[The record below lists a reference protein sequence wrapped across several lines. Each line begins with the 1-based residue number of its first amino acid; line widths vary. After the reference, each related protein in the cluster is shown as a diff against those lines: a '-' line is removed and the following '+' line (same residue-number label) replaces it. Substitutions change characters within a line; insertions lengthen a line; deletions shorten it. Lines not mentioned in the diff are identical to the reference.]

1 MKLEIFSDLICPWC
15 FIGKRRLEEAL
26 KSIDQTQQIVWKP
39 FLLNKTM
46 PENGME
52 RKAYRIQKFGNLE
65 YSDKLD
71 WQVIEAGKTCG
82 IDFKFNDRSPNTILG
97 HKLVLFSKDKCHQ
110 NDLME
115 SLFEAYFCLNQDIGD
130 KNVLVEIGS
139 EHGLNSDDLLNY
151 LKSEQAQQD
160 LDSELTV
167 AANFSINAVPAFTI
181 NSKLAFSGAQSPS
194 VIKDILARSLL
205 IIIVLV
211 TFALPSWANADEQEL
226 ELGIALLKQ
235 KNYEN
240 ALPHLISQTKKDPK
254 KQAAF
259 YYAAN
264 CFERLGEINKAI
276 TFYKKVIELDQ
287 NSKFAELS
295 SDTLS
300 HHLQGYTSPK
310 TSQDALKELPLR
322 ERIVVVPPA
331 FGHPAVSSDVINTAK
346 HVIMRLP
353 AHIYRMLDKAGTVIY
368 IAPNATDKFP
378 EAIKNIQK
386 TVETKLPLSQ
396 ENGRTYNQDIYIY
409 EYATTQGTKLGPK
422 RLVSDMINNLMHEI
436 GHAINN
442 CQENY
447 ANDREYMELLKLDID
462 TITPETKEYLRI
474 YTRNT
479 EASAQE
485 QQAEVAA
492 YLLGSRTRSALTIGS
507 QFAYTRNYVRRKLS
521 L

>member
-1 MKLEIFSDLICPWC
+1 MKSPQ
-15 FIGKRRLEEAL
+15 R
-26 KSIDQTQQIVWKP
+26 T
-39 FLLNKTM
+39 LL
-46 PENGME
+46 
-52 RKAYRIQKFGNLE
+52 
-65 YSDKLD
+65 
-71 WQVIEAGKTCG
+71 
-82 IDFKFNDRSPNTILG
+82 TI
-97 HKLVLFSKDKCHQ
+97 
-110 NDLME
+110 
-115 SLFEAYFCLNQDIGD
+115 I
-130 KNVLVEIGS
+130 
-139 EHGLNSDDLLNY
+139 
-151 LKSEQAQQD
+151 
-160 LDSELTV
+160 
-167 AANFSINAVPAFTI
+167 AF
-181 NSKLAFSGAQSPS
+181 F
-194 VIKDILARSLL
+194 
-205 IIIVLV
+205 
-211 TFALPSWANADEQEL
+211 TFTLPSWGSADEQEL
-226 ELGIALLKQ
+226 ELGIALFKQ

-264 CFERLGEINKAI
+264 SLEHLGEINKAI
-276 TFYKKVIELDQ
+276 TFYKKVVELEP
-287 NSKFAELS
+287 NSQYAKSS
-295 SDTLS
+295 SDALS

-310 TSQDALKELPLR
+310 TSQDALKALPLR
-322 ERIVVVPPA
+322 ERIVVIPPA
-331 FGHPAVSSDVINTAK
+331 FGHPAVSNDVINTAK

-378 EAIKNIQK
+378 EALKTNQK

-409 EYATTQGTKLGPK
+409 EYATTEGTKLGPK

-442 CQENY
+442 CKENY
-447 ANDREYMELLKLDID
+447 ATDREYMELLKIDID
-462 TITPETKEYLRI
+462 TITPETKEFLCI

-492 YLLGSRTRSALTIGS
+492 YLLGSRTRSALTIGL
-507 QFAYTRNYVRRKLS
+507 QFANTRNYVRRKLS